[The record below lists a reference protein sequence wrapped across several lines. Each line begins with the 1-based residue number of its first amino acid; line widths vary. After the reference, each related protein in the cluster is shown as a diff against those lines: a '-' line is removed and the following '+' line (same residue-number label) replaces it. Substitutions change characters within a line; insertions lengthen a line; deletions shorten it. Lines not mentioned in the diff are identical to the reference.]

1 MTRNPRTHDMI
12 AAGPAIDDASH
23 APNSQPD
30 PIKEPNPNKTSW
42 DRLILSLCNCLSLFI
57 NTPSLLPKIQKIIC
71 EKLYAYYNNGQMHFF
86 VRMQKHL

>member
-30 PIKEPNPNKTSW
+30 PIKELTLI
-42 DRLILSLCNCLSLFI
+42 RLIGI
-57 NTPSLLPKIQKIIC
+57 D
-71 EKLYAYYNNGQMHFF
+71 
-86 VRMQKHL
+86 

>member
-30 PIKEPNPNKTSW
+30 PIKEPNPNKTNW
-42 DRLILSLCNCLSLFI
+42 DRLIFRCAIACL
-57 NTPSLLPKIQKIIC
+57 
-71 EKLYAYYNNGQMHFF
+71 
-86 VRMQKHL
+86 